1 MKLWLPRAL
10 LLQLSQQTNAK
21 LKINLLMGSRLSKQ
35 LLCAKAALHLA
46 VTTQPVPLLVL
57 LRPCVAQAHEGSLA
71 VLARWV
77 DVPARTW
84 SWGAPCG
91 LGFQRAELSGCGS
104 LPPFDPYTAFARGR
118 APPGSELMVQSW
130 FGGPGTASVVT
141 WL

>member
-46 VTTQPVPLLVL
+46 VTTQPVLLLVL
-57 LRPCVAQAHEGSLA
+57 LRPCVAQTHEGSLA

-84 SWGAPCG
+84 SWGRSMQTG
-91 LGFQRAELSGCGS
+91 LPEGRAEWVWVPATVRPIHHLCTGKSPTR
-104 LPPFDPYTAFARGR
+104 L
-118 APPGSELMVQSW
+118 
-130 FGGPGTASVVT
+130 
-141 WL
+141 